1 MKLFEIKGTKSLE
14 WSDADELIKKLM
26 DQGFF
31 KKKLGRG
38 MYGIAF
44 ELSKGD
50 VLKCWISDK
59 AYENFIEYCAKNKS
73 NPYLIKPLG
82 QVRRF
87 PIQYKDQ
94 EHGWEEAARARFVRL
109 EKLDPVKSLHDFGYK
124 DSSKEKVE
132 KFCNSLQ
139 YIAINQ
145 GMEDIP
151 EIDGSDE
158 MLKWIGLDPT
168 KSTPLFKKNIVEIGK
183 VIVYIRHET
192 DIGELDLHP
201 GNFGMR
207 GKQIV
212 LMDPVKDEF
221 SDGELIKL
229 DSVLKKE

>member
-1 MKLFEIKGTKSLE
+1 MKLIEIKGTKSLE
-14 WSDADELIKKLM
+14 YTDANELVKKLL

-44 ELSKGD
+44 ELPKGD
-50 VLKCWISDK
+50 VLKCWVSDH
-59 AYENFIEYCAKNKS
+59 AYESFIEYCAKNKS

-82 QVRRF
+82 QIRRF
-87 PIQYKDQ
+87 PIFYHD
-94 EHGWEEAARARFVRL
+94 EEYDSNEAAKAKFVRL
-109 EKLDPVKSLHDFGYK
+109 EKLTPIKSLEDFGYN
-124 DSSKEKVE
+124 DSSKSKAE
-132 KFCNSLQ
+132 KFLDSLQ
-139 YIAINQ
+139 YIAIHQ

-151 EIDGSDE
+151 EIDGSDG
-158 MLKWIGLDPT
+158 MLKWVGLDPT
-168 KSTPLFKKNIVEIGK
+168 KSTPQFQKNIIEIGK
-183 VIVYIRHET
+183 VIVHIRHET
-192 DIGELDLHP
+192 DMGELDLQL

-221 SDGELIKL
+221 GDGDLIKL